1 VGEDLIHT
9 YTSPEGGLLQKKTY
23 IEMNNVLNNT
33 LNLFPSTTTPQ
44 QTQTKLQK
52 LVYNATSNSR
62 GPTEI
67 QRTISYSLYDD
78 AIEYMNTLDMN
89 RKVRVSTYSSCEL
102 CVSCDL
108 SVIWLLCSAFI
119 LPLFD

>member
-1 VGEDLIHT
+1 
-9 YTSPEGGLLQKKTY
+9 
-23 IEMNNVLNNT
+23 MNNVLNNT

-67 QRTISYSLYDD
+67 QRTIAYSLYDSTTMRKSYSPNGIVD
-78 AIEYMNTLDMN
+78 AWQT
-89 RKVRVSTYSSCEL
+89 C
-102 CVSCDL
+102 
-108 SVIWLLCSAFI
+108 
-119 LPLFD
+119 

>member
-1 VGEDLIHT
+1 
-9 YTSPEGGLLQKKTY
+9 
-23 IEMNNVLNNT
+23 MNNVLNNT
-33 LNLFPSTTTPQ
+33 LNLFPLTTTPQ

-67 QRTISYSLYDD
+67 QRTIAYSLYDD

-89 RKVRVSTYSSCEL
+89 RKVRVCI
-102 CVSCDL
+102 V
-108 SVIWLLCSAFI
+108 LLCEFKCLI
-119 LPLFD
+119 

>member
-1 VGEDLIHT
+1 M
-9 YTSPEGGLLQKKTY
+9 QKKTY

-78 AIEYMNTLDMN
+78 AIEYMNTLH
-89 RKVRVSTYSSCEL
+89 RYEQESPR
-102 CVSCDL
+102 
-108 SVIWLLCSAFI
+108 
-119 LPLFD
+119 

>member
-1 VGEDLIHT
+1 
-9 YTSPEGGLLQKKTY
+9 
-23 IEMNNVLNNT
+23 MNNVLNNT

-67 QRTISYSLYDD
+67 QRTIAYSLYDD
-78 AIEYMNTLDMN
+78 AVEYMNTLDMN
-89 RKVRVSTYSSCEL
+89 RKVRVSILLSCEL
-102 CVSCDL
+102 CVQYEVL
-108 SVIWLLCSAFI
+108 VI
-119 LPLFD
+119 